1 MSDNNYSRMPDVG
14 SDEPEVEDK
23 HDDLIFKEPTQ
34 IETSHEPKVS
44 ESVDEKKE
52 RLKEHLAR
60 CRVKSAE
67 VRAAKKAEKQANK
80 KPRGRPKKLKEP
92 VAPTEEVVLDIKEM
106 NEPLLKEEPKQN
118 SQQIDYEK
126 LTNMLAAKMRPL
138 TPTPTPT
145 AKVTPPPPQ
154 QKLVNNQEQ
163 LGNFLTQFGNVV
175 RQQEQKKMAEAA
187 VIKKKN
193 DLHKNTKKYYGKL
206 PPTNFFEPTTD
217 WDALFNAR
225 S

>member
-14 SDEPEVEDK
+14 SDEPDVEDK

-34 IETSHEPKVS
+34 IETSHSPKVS
-44 ESVDEKKE
+44 ESVDEKKQ
-52 RLKEHLAR
+52 RLSEHLAR

-80 KPRGRPKKLKEP
+80 KPRGRPKKVKEP
-92 VAPTEEVVLDIKEM
+92 VAPTEEVVLEVIEKPLKEFK
-106 NEPLLKEEPKQN
+106 EEEPKQN

-126 LTNMLAAKMRPL
+126 LTNMLAAKMRP
-138 TPTPTPT
+138 PTPTPT

-187 VIKKKN
+187 VLKKKT

-206 PPTNFFEPTTD
+206 PPTNFFEPTND